1 MANASEHQEHV
12 LQHQW
17 SFFLHYPTFNLN
29 TRNYS
34 SQAYDKLG
42 DVSTVEAF
50 WRYFE
55 HIPMPSNVFA
65 TMDASSRV
73 SRPKVDGRILEAI
86 GLFKTGPRP
95 EWEDPLNLKGG
106 HWECR
111 KEMPLHILDQ
121 LWKDLCLALVG
132 ELLEKGRD
140 IVGARVVDKSKSRKV
155 EYRLEVW
162 IATTHEDVVN
172 EVLGNLQN
180 ALREHDQNLHFVWK
194 NHGDTLHTA
203 LECNKAE
210 LGL

>member
-1 MANASEHQEHV
+1 MTNRHP

-17 SFFLHYPTFNLN
+17 SFFLHYPTYSLN

-34 SQAYDKLG
+34 SQAYEKLG
-42 DVSTVEAF
+42 DVLTVEDF

-55 HIPMPSNVFA
+55 HIPPPSEVFSF
-65 TMDASSRV
+65 MDSSSKV
-73 SRPKVDGRILEAI
+73 IRPKVNGRVLEAL

-111 KEMPLHILDQ
+111 KDISLAVLDDI
-121 LWKDLCLALVG
+121 WKDVCLALIG
-132 ELLEKGRD
+132 EQLERGRD
-140 IVGARVVDKSKSRKV
+140 IVGFRVVDKSKSKKV

-162 IATTHEDVVN
+162 ISTTYKDVVD
-172 EVLGNLQN
+172 EVLGNLSSILKTYDEDL
-180 ALREHDQNLHFVWK
+180 AFVWK
-194 NHGDTLHTA
+194 DHGDSLHTA

>member
-1 MANASEHQEHV
+1 MAERLEHV

-17 SFFLHYPTFNLN
+17 SFFLHYPTFSLN

-34 SQAYDKLG
+34 SQAYEKLG

-50 WRYFE
+50 WQYFE
-55 HIPMPSNVFA
+55 HIPSPSAVFA
-65 TMDASSRV
+65 TMDGPRV

-111 KEMPLHILDQ
+111 KTLPLHVLDR
-121 LWKDLCLALVG
+121 LWRDLCLALVG
-132 ELLEKGRD
+132 EQLEEGRD
-140 IVGARVVDKSKSRKV
+140 IVGARVVDKSKARKV
-155 EYRLEVW
+155 EYRLEIW
-162 IATTHEDVVN
+162 IATTHKNVVD
-172 EVLGNLQN
+172 EVLRNIVN
-180 ALREHDQNLHFVWK
+180 ILRPHDASLEFVWK
-194 NHGDTLHTA
+194 NHGDTLHMA